1 MIEVNLFSIPV
12 GEAGIKVGKCIV
24 RNRFD
29 KESMGI
35 TVEQFVKGFLKDNLD
50 KFEAGIGSPELTEMI
65 NSTQTLSR
73 KDLASINYY
82 LSQIGYTV
90 KIFNVTDDEEDPV
103 TVPSGII
110 EWNSI
115 DHNFLQYD
123 YPTAT
128 KIIPGEGM
136 DIPAVLRRI
145 VETCGLFNI
154 DKFAG
159 LKNPLLE
166 MLNNLDRIKSVTGNV
181 NSSITTRLYDLL
193 DQLGIEVF
201 CATPED

>member
-1 MIEVNLFSIPV
+1 
-12 GEAGIKVGKCIV
+12 
-24 RNRFD
+24 
-29 KESMGI
+29 MGI
-35 TVEQFVKGFLKDNLD
+35 TIEQFVKGFLKDNLD

-65 NSTQTLSR
+65 NSEQTLSR
-73 KDLASINYY
+73 KDLACVNYY

-90 KIFNVTDDEEDPV
+90 KIFNVADDEEDPV

-115 DHNFLQYD
+115 DRNFLQYD

-136 DIPAVLRRI
+136 DIPAVLRQI
-145 VETCGLFNI
+145 VETSGLFNL

-166 MLNNLDRIKSVTGNV
+166 LLNNLDRVKEVTGDV
-181 NSSITTRLYDLL
+181 SSSITTRIYDLL
-193 DQLGIEVF
+193 DELGIDVF

>member
-1 MIEVNLFSIPV
+1 MTNKEILAELKRSYEYLRDIRENGSIDHCN
-12 GEAGIKVGKCIV
+12 GQ
-24 RNRFD
+24 
-29 KESMGI
+29 M
-35 TVEQFVKGFLKDNLD
+35 KDNLD

-65 NSTQTLSR
+65 NSEQILSR
-73 KDLASINYY
+73 KDLACVNYY

-90 KIFNVTDDEEDPV
+90 KIFNVADDEEDPV

-115 DHNFLQYD
+115 DRNFLQYD

-136 DIPAVLRRI
+136 DIPAVLRQI
-145 VETCGLFNI
+145 VETSGLFNL

-166 MLNNLDRIKSVTGNV
+166 LLNNLDRVKEVTGDV
-181 NSSITTRLYDLL
+181 SSSITTRIYDLV
-193 DQLGIEVF
+193 DELGIDVF

>member
-1 MIEVNLFSIPV
+1 MIEVNLFSIPA
-12 GEAGIKVGKCIV
+12 GESRIKVGKCVV

-29 KESMGI
+29 KDSMGI
-35 TVEQFVKGFLKDNLD
+35 TIEQFVKGFLKDNLD

-65 NSTQTLSR
+65 NSEQTLSR
-73 KDLASINYY
+73 KDLASVNYY

-90 KIFNVTDDEEDPV
+90 KIFNVADDEEDPV

-115 DHNFLQYD
+115 DRNFLQYD

-128 KIIPGEGM
+128 KNIPGEGM
-136 DIPAVLRRI
+136 DIPAVLRQI
-145 VETCGLFNI
+145 VETSGLFNL

-166 MLNNLDRIKSVTGNV
+166 LLNNLDRVKEVTGDV
-181 NSSITTRLYDLL
+181 SSSITTRIYDLL
-193 DQLGIEVF
+193 DELGVDVF